1 MELLVA
7 YQDDPAGHNMAKF
20 LSKEMTLKDDIFHGE
35 FYDLVIIPTPAIS
48 ADWLEEKYDYDGFIF
63 LSKHAAESGVLAL
76 TCHSTGN
83 FSDAKFG
90 GNDKQVAIPK
100 PDFQKTYLQTLKKNQ
115 SRFSDFQITI
125 EATHH
130 GPTALTK
137 PSIFVE
143 IGTTEK
149 QWTDESLCD
158 SIAELVHN
166 VMSEPIKEHPV
177 AICFGGTHYP
187 SKFTDELLDGKYA
200 LGTVIPK
207 HALGDLDEK
216 LFSHILT
223 QNSMAKI
230 ALLDWRGL
238 GSNKHKILDLLKST
252 ELEIIKL

>member
-1 MELLVA
+1 
-7 YQDDPAGHNMAKF
+7 MAKF
-20 LSKEMTLKDDIFHGE
+20 LSKEMTQDGDVFRGKH
-35 FYDLVIIPTPAIS
+35 YDLLIIPTPAIS
-48 ADWLEEKYDYDGFIF
+48 ADWLEEKYDYDGFVF

-83 FSDAKFG
+83 FSEAKFG
-90 GNDKQVAIPK
+90 GHERQVAIPH
-100 PDFQKTYLQTLKKNQ
+100 PDLQKTYLQTLKKNQ
-115 SRFSDFQITI
+115 SQFPEFQITI

-137 PSIFVE
+137 RTIFIE

-149 QWTDESLCD
+149 QWTDVSLCNSVAALIHD
-158 SIAELVHN
+158 
-166 VMSEPIKEHPV
+166 VMSHPIKKNPI

-207 HALGDLDEK
+207 HALDELDEK
-216 LFSHILT
+216 LFSHILA
-223 QNSMAKI
+223 QNKLATA

-238 GSNKHKILDLLKST
+238 GSHKQKILDLLEST
-252 ELEIIKL
+252 DLEVIKL